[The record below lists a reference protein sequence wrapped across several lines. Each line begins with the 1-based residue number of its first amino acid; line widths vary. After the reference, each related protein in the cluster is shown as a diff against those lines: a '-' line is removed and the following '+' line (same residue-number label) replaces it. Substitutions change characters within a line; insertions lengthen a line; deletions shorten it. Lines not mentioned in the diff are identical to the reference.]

1 MTAVPAP
8 SDGPGGAFVDLHAH
22 STASDGSK
30 SPSAVVAAAKS
41 AGLAA
46 IALTDHDTMAGV
58 AEATA
63 AGERVGIR
71 IVPGVELSA
80 VDDDREVHLLGLH
93 IHRPHVLDDALRTFR
108 EARET
113 RARRIVERLN
123 AIGVAISFDDV
134 LARAGDAAIGRPHV
148 ARALIDGAWA
158 RDSRD
163 AFDRYLGA
171 GRPAYVPKHKLSVS
185 DAIALIHAG
194 GGIGILAHPGAEGRR
209 DTLERYAALGLDGV
223 EVRHPGHTAED
234 MNRLGA
240 LAGFLGLVPSG
251 GSDWHGASDG
261 PRVLGVMRV
270 PAAWLER
277 QDERV
282 EARRAA
288 EIAS

>member
-8 SDGPGGAFVDLHAH
+8 SDGPGGPFVDLHSH

-113 RARRIVERLN
+113 RARRIVEKLN

-194 GGIGILAHPGAEGRR
+194 GGIAILAHPGAEGRR
-209 DTLERYAALGLDGV
+209 DALERYAALGLDGV

-251 GSDWHGASDG
+251 GSDWHGAADG